1 VRREAAGA
9 GSRCGGTPG
18 IDELC
23 DRMIMHSL
31 PDEPQGCAAQSRER
45 TACPPERI
53 GAERTPEG
61 RIFFRGG
68 MSAAQAL
75 QAVRAH
81 RIAMSGGDGQVAKR
95 DVKTN
100 VSLIS
105 WDGSLG
111 ADRLCVK
118 EFVRAGSHRLL
129 PRCIRHRPAIVSWRG
144 ASRLAALDIGR
155 PDALGLVIGKGA
167 SSYLIMRVLEG
178 FEHLAEYAR
187 RALGP
192 AAPMERRRA
201 FLRAGADFLGKCC
214 SSRVFH
220 RDLKASNVFVRE
232 LASGGWEFSLLDLA
246 AVRFPLRIRR
256 EDKLLNLAQL
266 NSSVPLEIGWT
277 DRLRFLRLLAER
289 EPSLADRSAMA
300 EIARLTRSR
309 RCVWAP

>member
-1 VRREAAGA
+1 
-9 GSRCGGTPG
+9 
-18 IDELC
+18 
-23 DRMIMHSL
+23 MHSI
-31 PDEPQGCAAQSRER
+31 PDESRGCAAQSRAR
-45 TACPPERI
+45 TAGPPDHVA
-53 GAERTPEG
+53 AERTPEG
-61 RIFFRGG
+61 RVFLRGG

-81 RIAMSGGDGQVAKR
+81 RSALSGCGGRVAKR

-100 VSLIS
+100 VTLIE

-129 PRCIRHRPAIVSWRG
+129 PRWIRHRPAIVSWRG
-144 ASRLAALDIGR
+144 AGRLAALDIGR
-155 PDALGLVIGKGA
+155 PEALGLVIGKGT

-201 FLRAGADFLGKCC
+201 FLRAAADFLRKCW

-220 RDLKASNVFVRE
+220 RDLKASNLFVRE
-232 LASGGWEFSLLDLA
+232 AGSGGWEFSLLDLA
-246 AVRFPLRIRR
+246 AVRFPLQIRR

-277 DRLRFLRLLAER
+277 DRMRFLRRLAER

-300 EIARLTRSR
+300 EIARLTRLR
-309 RCVWAP
+309 RCVWAQ